1 MEIRT
6 VGKGVKLRQSNQTDK
21 RIELTMKLLKLLHS
35 NGIFIP
41 RTADLGKTANIYM
54 NWLPFSLLLTTSTD
68 AVLVTF
74 GRTINYLF
82 YNALHEENQTS
93 QESSSPKV
101 PQKPNFIVIL
111 NAWTWNANCSLWTR
125 NAIYKDFTTTMSKV

>member
-54 NWLPFSLLLTTSTD
+54 N
-68 AVLVTF
+68 
-74 GRTINYLF
+74 
-82 YNALHEENQTS
+82 
-93 QESSSPKV
+93 
-101 PQKPNFIVIL
+101 
-111 NAWTWNANCSLWTR
+111 
-125 NAIYKDFTTTMSKV
+125 